1 MKSSSLISF
10 TFLSYLSCL
19 AVFVVTDHHHHPL
32 QLHLMRKHKCFT
44 RCWCRRNLMWF
55 VQTQMIFWKISKD
68 EGLPLNV
75 IINEACICFYC
86 ISSTL
91 TEFFRQITCYTHSQN
106 IALAGSSENIV
117 WRRHASESLH
127 FVAVPKPQMFFQP
140 SYSSKTHC
148 LVLKSA
154 ICIFIIL
161 SFHSKSSIICQLLNC
176 LSSLRVHFSI
186 DVLIFLLL
194 FNKHTNQYLSE
205 STDTIIKYYSSKCI
219 STHFHFTWVEISTWF
234 LMYLSI

>member
-1 MKSSSLISF
+1 MNTHFPDPISSLLSPLGPRASVWLSLWWMMLSVSGSVYNELKIISF

-19 AVFVVTDHHHHPL
+19 AVFVVTDNHYHPL
-32 QLHLMRKHKCFT
+32 QLHLMRKHECFT
-44 RCWCRRNLMWF
+44 RCWFTMWF

-154 ICIFIIL
+154 ICIFTLKVPLFANYSIV
-161 SFHSKSSIICQLLNC
+161 FHLYVCT
-176 LSSLRVHFSI
+176 
-186 DVLIFLLL
+186 FL
-194 FNKHTNQYLSE
+194 
-205 STDTIIKYYSSKCI
+205 
-219 STHFHFTWVEISTWF
+219 
-234 LMYLSI
+234 